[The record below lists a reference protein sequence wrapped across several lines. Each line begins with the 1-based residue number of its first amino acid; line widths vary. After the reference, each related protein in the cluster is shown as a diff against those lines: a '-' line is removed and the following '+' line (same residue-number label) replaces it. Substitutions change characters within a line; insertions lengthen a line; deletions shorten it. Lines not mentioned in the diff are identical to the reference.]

1 MFQTNGLDVLQNI
14 PLLVSIGIDPR
25 NYEFIDSSTGPP
37 MRLFVGWTA
46 GSCLMT
52 PASLWSS
59 TTLAH
64 STSAYMKP
72 TRSYKST
79 RAEITTSPGL
89 RGSVGIPVSLQQLLK
104 KSLLTSIV

>member
-14 PLLVSIGIDPR
+14 PLLVSIGTDPQ
-25 NYEFIDSSTGPP
+25 NYELIDSSTVPP

-79 RAEITTSPGL
+79 RSEITTSLDL
-89 RGSVGIPVSLQQLLK
+89 RGSVGIPISLQNLLK
-104 KSLLTSIV
+104 KLLLTSIV